1 MGTHMSPCGHMAP
14 IAKRRNIT
22 RPYHALARRLTLSES
37 SDQQFH
43 RYDYEFIHHEMIRG
57 SFHDHIYIQRI
68 EWDKFTH
75 TGAQR
80 GLVVKTSPLAT
91 WLPSHKLNNSLRVLS
106 YPSSTYDTKRETYRT
121 QHT

>member
-57 SFHDHIYIQRI
+57 SFHDHIYISTYNVLSGI
-68 EWDKFTH
+68 
-75 TGAQR
+75 
-80 GLVVKTSPLAT
+80 
-91 WLPSHKLNNSLRVLS
+91 NSLIPVLS
-106 YPSSTYDTKRETYRT
+106 VY
-121 QHT
+121 